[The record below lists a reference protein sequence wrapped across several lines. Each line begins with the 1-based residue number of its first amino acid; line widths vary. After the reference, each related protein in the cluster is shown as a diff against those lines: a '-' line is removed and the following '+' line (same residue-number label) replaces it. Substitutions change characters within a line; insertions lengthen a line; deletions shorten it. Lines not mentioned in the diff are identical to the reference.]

1 MKPLL
6 AATLT
11 VILAGCAVTTTDTP
25 PVAVTA
31 GTSVAPA
38 PTDAV
43 SSATPVASVS
53 ALPVFAKQAGMIA
66 FMREGQT
73 WTACADLTHAKQL
86 TSVAGR
92 TSGFPVWS
100 PDGSRIAIDT
110 DRDDPDT
117 ADGVYINDVFTMNAD
132 GTDVRKLTD
141 SKGVSGDPAYSPD
154 GKLIAVEA
162 DRGGGHAK
170 QGIYVMNAR
179 DGSDLRRVT
188 AVTDEASDDHA
199 PRFSPDG
206 KRLVFTRNVNQ
217 TTAALFV
224 VDLDGSNVLRITP
237 DTMIPGD
244 AVWSPDGTEIV
255 FEADTAQYPRGGAWV
270 IRPDGTGLRSLTPQG
285 TDPGVTDGFSDPV
298 WSPDG
303 TVILLLHGRYLDDDT
318 STVGLAMIRPDGSDL
333 GVVADGT
340 GNEDQPD
347 WTRSDNC

>member
-1 MKPLL
+1 MKLIMI
-6 AATLT
+6 AALT
-11 VILAGCAVTTTDTP
+11 VMVSGCASSTADTP
-25 PVAVTA
+25 PVPVTA
-31 GTSVAPA
+31 GTSEAPA
-38 PTDAV
+38 PTDEFA
-43 SSATPVASVS
+43 SATPTASVS

-86 TSVAGR
+86 TSVAGH

-117 ADGVYINDVFTMNAD
+117 ADSVYVNDVYTMNAD
-132 GTDVRKLTD
+132 GSDLHKLTD

-154 GKLIAVEA
+154 GKLIAFEA
-162 DRGGGHAK
+162 DRGAGHAK

-179 DGSDLRRVT
+179 DASGLRRVT
-188 AVTDEASDDHA
+188 TITDEASDDHA

-206 KRLVFTRNVNQ
+206 SRLVFTRNVDD

-224 VDLDGSNVLRITP
+224 VDLDGSNLVRITP
-237 DTMIPGD
+237 DTMRPGD
-244 AVWSPDGTEIV
+244 AVWSPDGSQIV
-255 FEADTAQYPRGGAWV
+255 FEADTAQYPRGGAWLV
-270 IRPDGTGLRSLTPQG
+270 EPDGTGLRSLTPQG
-285 TDPGVTDGFSDPV
+285 TVPGVTDGFADPV

-303 TVILLLHGRYLDDDT
+303 TVILLLHGLFLDDGT
-318 STVGLAMIRPDGSDL
+318 STVGLAMIRPDGSEL
-333 GVVADGT
+333 GYVADGT

-347 WTRSDNC
+347 WIRSDNC